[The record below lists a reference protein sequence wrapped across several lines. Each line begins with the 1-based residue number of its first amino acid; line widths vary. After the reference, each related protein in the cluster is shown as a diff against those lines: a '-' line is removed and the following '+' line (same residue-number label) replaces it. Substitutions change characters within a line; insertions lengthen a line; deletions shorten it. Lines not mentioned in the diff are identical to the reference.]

1 MSCTTRSTPLLSILL
16 LLGAT
21 SVLFM
26 ADPAH
31 PTPNT
36 GIGFPTDTLLGSA
49 ADDVL
54 TGSER
59 GDLLEGGGGNDVLI
73 GKGGDD
79 VLRGGGG
86 HDALEGMGG
95 EDVLEGGDGDDH
107 LTGGDDRDFLFG
119 EGGNDVLKGGGGNDV
134 LDGGEGDDQLDG
146 GDGDDALDGREGEDV
161 LRGGAG
167 RDVLDGHDGNDF
179 LDGGPGNDNL
189 DGGDEDDILT
199 GGAGAD
205 SLSGGDGNDTLD
217 GGNDDDLLL
226 GNDGADVLRGGNG
239 NDQLAGL
246 DGPDILEGGL
256 GNDLLSGGEGDDV
269 LIGGG
274 GNDTLLASLGDDRL
288 DGGPGDDLLRGSV
301 GDDAITG
308 GPGDDVILG
317 GWGTDPTSAG
327 AGNDRITIRA
337 GDVDSL
343 GIESIEGGV
352 NADTARIEADTLFL
366 EGFMGTDVRVLDLEG
381 HSGWRILDPL
391 TGGVYLVTGVEYLVH
406 SATIPYMAGEV
417 ASLLIVN
424 PSASERVVG
433 VLEFVDAAGDTIS
446 MSVAGGQTSPRS
458 DFDLPPF
465 GSAQLALT
473 GPPGSGIRILGNQP
487 VVGILD
493 SPGGGNAPSR
503 VTTSSFTEVARVPIY
518 LDRREGISTGVIVR
532 NLTSATALKLE
543 PYTTRGGEGD
553 AREVSVESGAAVVVT
568 LDQLY
573 PGVQSFEGKLLIRGG
588 PVALNAFQVLP
599 GGVTIPTPVLDLG
612 PRKDRGPLVIPHFT
626 VGGGH
631 QTTIRLT
638 STSPDSLKG
647 GVISFFNEDGR
658 PLEVHLAG
666 IGRVTEAA
674 FVIGSTPTAVFHT
687 ASDGARTVGSA
698 IITTASGRPGG
709 TVRLTAPGITPVE
722 TAIEGFQDRFLVPVQ
737 GGSATGMN
745 SHVALSADE
754 NAVTVR
760 LVLHDPDGQPRRGGQ
775 ATVRLP
781 AGGSTYRALEQ
792 LFPRANLQGWRGVL
806 VGEAERGG
814 VGVMVTDVGTTTAT
828 AIPVTPIR

>member
-16 LLGAT
+16 LIGAT
-21 SVLFM
+21 SVLFT
-26 ADPAH
+26 ADPAP
-31 PTPNT
+31 PTRST
-36 GIGFPTDTLLGSA
+36 GIGVPTDTLLGSP

-54 TGSER
+54 TGSDR
-59 GDLLEGGGGNDVLI
+59 GDLLEGGEGNDLLI

-86 HDALEGMGG
+86 LDALEGMGG
-95 EDVLEGGDGDDH
+95 EDVLEGGSGDDQ
-107 LTGGDDRDFLFG
+107 LVGGDDRDFLFG
-119 EGGNDVLKGGGGNDV
+119 EGGNDVLKGDGGNDV

-189 DGGDEDDILT
+189 DGGDENDILT

-239 NDQLAGL
+239 HDQLAGL

-274 GNDTLLASLGDDRL
+274 GNDTLLASLGDDHL
-288 DGGPGDDLLRGSV
+288 DGGPGDDLLRGSY
-301 GDDAITG
+301 GNDAMTG

-317 GWGTDPTSAG
+317 GRGTDPTFAG
-327 AGNDRITIRA
+327 PGNDKITIRA
-337 GDVDSL
+337 GDVDSA
-343 GIESIEGGV
+343 GIEIIEGGV
-352 NADTARIEADTLFL
+352 NADTARVEADTLFL
-366 EGFMGTDVRVLDLEG
+366 DGFMASDVRALDLEG
-381 HSGWRILDPL
+381 HSGWRIHDPQ

-406 SATIPYMAGEV
+406 SSTIPYMAGGET
-417 ASLLIVN
+417 SLLIIN
-424 PSASERVVG
+424 PSASERVAG
-433 VLEFVDAAGDTIS
+433 VLEFVDAAGGTIS
-446 MSVAGGQTSPRS
+446 MSVSGNTASPRS
-458 DFDLPPF
+458 GFELSPF
-465 GSAQLALT
+465 GSAHLALAGST
-473 GPPGSGIRILGNQP
+473 GSGIRILGSQP
-487 VVGILD
+487 VLGVLD

-503 VTTSSFTEVARVPIY
+503 ITGTSFAESAALPIHF
-518 LDRREGISTGVIVR
+518 DRREGTSTSVVVR
-532 NLTSATALKLE
+532 NLVSATALKLE
-543 PYTTRGGEGD
+543 PYTARGGEGD
-553 AREVSVESGAAVVVT
+553 AREVSVESGASMVVA

-573 PGVQSFEGKLLIRGG
+573 PGVQSFDGILRIRGG
-588 PVALNAFQVLP
+588 PVALNAFQGLA
-599 GGVTIPTPVLDLG
+599 GGVTIPTPVLDFG
-612 PRKDRGPLVIPHFT
+612 PRKDPGPLVIPHFAA
-626 VGGGH
+626 GGGH

-638 STSPDSLKG
+638 ATSQDSLKG
-647 GVISFFNEDGR
+647 GVIAFFDENGR
-658 PLEVHLAG
+658 PMEVALEG

-674 FVIGSTPTAVFHT
+674 FATRPTATSVFHT
-687 ASDGARTVGSA
+687 ASDGALTVGSA

-709 TVRLTAPGITPVE
+709 TTRLHMPGVSPVE
-722 TAIEGFQDRFLVPVQ
+722 TAIEAFQNRFLAPVQ
-737 GGSATGMN
+737 SGGATGME

-760 LVLHDPDGQPRRGGQ
+760 LVLHDPDGRPRRGGE

-781 AGGSTYRALEQ
+781 AGGSTHRSLEQ
-792 LFPRANLQGWRGVL
+792 LFPRANIQGWHGIL
-806 VGEAERGG
+806 VGEVERGG
-814 VGVMVTDVGTTTAT
+814 VGVMVMDLGATTAT
-828 AIPVTPIR
+828 AIRVTPVR